1 LEREERHLALWL
13 HLAEG
18 ITDAGIQTHDPG
30 ATVAH
35 LRDCE
40 LRGWAML
47 DETYGPAAAEVWRN
61 LDGWISEAVGEF
73 GPWRVVSRWDG
84 RRERTTL
91 WVPSLPWSQLPGW
104 MVLLGVD
111 AGLRGAGLDLV
122 GLLGRTARER
132 FAP

>member
-1 LEREERHLALWL
+1 LEREERHLALWS

-18 ITDAGIQTHDPG
+18 MTDAGIQTHDPG

-47 DETYGPAAAEVWRN
+47 DEVYGPAAAEVWRS
-61 LDGWISEAVGEF
+61 LDAWIAEAVGEF
-73 GPWRVVSRWDG
+73 GPWRTVSRWDG
-84 RRERTTL
+84 RRERTTV
-91 WVPSLPWSQLPGW
+91 WVPALPWSQLPGW

-111 AGLRGAGLDLV
+111 VGLRGAGLNLV